1 MASLTKEKNSREF
14 ALRRA
19 LQDSL
24 KLLGERTMQSM
35 IFEMRIQ
42 AGIDFDSP
50 SLSLEQI
57 SKGLRD
63 LYGEE
68 AAGILIEDICL
79 KMDEIASEQMESNF
93 HS

>member
-1 MASLTKEKNSREF
+1 MLSLTKEKNGHEF

-19 LQDSL
+19 LEDSL
-24 KLLGERTMQSM
+24 KLLGERTMQAM

-50 SLSLEQI
+50 SLTLEQI
-57 SKGLRD
+57 SKGLIE

-68 AAGILIEDICL
+68 TAGMIIEDVRM
-79 KMDEIASEQMESNF
+79 KMDKIAGDQTEST
-93 HS
+93 